1 MLETTPILLF
11 QFSWINLVCNIK
23 MTQIKL
29 KLISDIGKYYF
40 VGNGLR
46 GGISYI
52 SKKFSELNNIYM
64 QNCDPTK
71 ENKYI
76 TDLDANNLFGW
87 AMSQYLPYGEFKWVK
102 NDNVDVSP
110 YDYILVVDLEYP
122 DDLHNLDNNYPL
134 AQEKLE
140 ITFDM

>member
-64 QNCDPTK
+64 KNCDPKK

>member
-1 MLETTPILLF
+1 MLQTTPILLF
-11 QFSWINLVCNIK
+11 QFSWIKLVCNIK

-40 VGNGLR
+40 VDNGLR

>member
-1 MLETTPILLF
+1 
-11 QFSWINLVCNIK
+11 
-23 MTQIKL
+23 
-29 KLISDIGKYYF
+29 
-40 VGNGLR
+40 
-46 GGISYI
+46 
-52 SKKFSELNNIYM
+52 M

>member
-40 VGNGLR
+40 VDNGLR

>member
-1 MLETTPILLF
+1 MLQTTPILLF
-11 QFSWINLVCNIK
+11 QFSWIKLVCNIK

-40 VGNGLR
+40 VDNGLR

-71 ENKYI
+71 ESKYI

-87 AMSQYLPYGEFKWVK
+87 AMSQYLPYCEFKWVK

>member
-1 MLETTPILLF
+1 
-11 QFSWINLVCNIK
+11 

>member
-1 MLETTPILLF
+1 
-11 QFSWINLVCNIK
+11 

-40 VGNGLR
+40 VDNGLR

-87 AMSQYLPYGEFKWVK
+87 VMSQYLPYGEFKWVK

>member
-1 MLETTPILLF
+1 
-11 QFSWINLVCNIK
+11 

-40 VGNGLR
+40 VDNGLR